1 MDVSSSFSDNTVQI
15 PPSDWGRKGQ
25 EKKSLINRALPKQ
38 IAFSRGMQMRKR
50 TQYSR
55 IEIIQMFK

>member
-1 MDVSSSFSDNTVQI
+1 MDLSSSFSDNTEYRYHPQTGEGK
-15 PPSDWGRKGQ
+15 GR
-25 EKKSLINRALPKQ
+25 KKSLINRALPKQ

-55 IEIIQMFK
+55 TEIIQMFK